1 MLKLCIYRNSDCLE
15 GSLCGVMSAL
25 ACCGRDRVFD
35 YIAELC
41 RRLYRAALS
50 LLHYRGCDRGSK
62 SLLAVIVYYFFKV
75 TFRIFVYNLV
85 SRKRSFLVHSHIDGG
100 VVHIAESSFRS
111 IKLIA
116 AASKIGENASE
127 IHGLSSRDAQEL
139 LDCGIDLLTL
149 GNHAFGCRDI
159 GQFLDDHPTEIIR
172 PANYPAACPGVG
184 YTTLEVSGLKIL
196 CMNLSGTA
204 FMDPLDNPFTVVDRI
219 LDREKGDYDIAL
231 LDFHAE
237 ATSEKLA
244 MGYHLDGRVQIVF
257 GTHTHVPTAD
267 TRVLRGG
274 TGYVTD
280 LGMTGPVNGIL
291 GTDKDAVLYK
301 MTTHMPTRF
310 TVADGPIEAHAA
322 LFELDNN
329 APHHCVR
336 VERVV
341 F

>member
-1 MLKLCIYRNSDCLE
+1 MKILTIGDVVGRRAIEYLSGKLRKT
-15 GSLCGVMSAL
+15 A
-25 ACCGRDRVFD
+25 
-35 YIAELC
+35 
-41 RRLYRAALS
+41 AAL
-50 LLHYRGCDRGSK
+50 GAD
-62 SLLAVIVYYFFKV
+62 
-75 TFRIFVYNLV
+75 LV
-85 SRKRSFLVHSHIDGG
+85 VCN
-100 VVHIAESSFRS
+100 
-111 IKLIA
+111 
-116 AASKIGENASE
+116 GENASE
-127 IHGLSSRDAQEL
+127 IHGLALRDAEAL
-139 LDCGIDLLTL
+139 LDCGVDLITL
-149 GNHAFGCRDI
+149 GNHAFGSRDI
-159 GQFLDDHPTEIIR
+159 YSYLDDNTDRIIR

-184 YTTLEVSGLKIL
+184 YTTLEISGLKIL

-219 LDREKGDYDIAL
+219 LDREKGDYDIVL

-291 GTDKDAVLYK
+291 GTDAEAVLSK
-301 MTTHMPTRF
+301 MRTHMPSRF
-310 TVADGPIEAHAA
+310 TVADGPIEAQGV
-322 LFELDNN
+322 LFTLEDTKPYRCLK
-329 APHHCVR
+329 A
-336 VERVV
+336 ERVT